1 MLDLDF
7 AKMYIS
13 FICFFHFVCKC
24 IDMVAC
30 CRLWVWLFPHLLEFW
45 CKLKYLY
52 FLVFFFVF
60 YCILS
65 YWKVLYVLTISHLL
79 DIVDNV
85 MMNVMCYVQPT
96 VPTVP
101 SLWSCWYSAHDW
113 SIWVISICI
122 SSPLSILANR
132 VSGSDGGQ
140 PIGRVARTCD
150 NSFTVRWHHLLP
162 SPVVPSVI
170 ICYHQSIVTFIEK
183 HSNTVAW

>member
-1 MLDLDF
+1 
-7 AKMYIS
+7 
-13 FICFFHFVCKC
+13 
-24 IDMVAC
+24 MVAC

-122 SSPLSILANR
+122 SSPLSLLANK

-183 HSNTVAW
+183 HSNKVAW